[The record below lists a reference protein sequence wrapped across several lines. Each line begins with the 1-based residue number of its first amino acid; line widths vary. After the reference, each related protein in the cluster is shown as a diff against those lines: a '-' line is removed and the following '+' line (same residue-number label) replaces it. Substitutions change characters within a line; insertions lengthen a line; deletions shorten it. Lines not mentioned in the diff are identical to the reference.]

1 MGGICYLI
9 ISFLTGGELAS
20 VLFDKKK
27 KTGTT
32 NEIWTFMAAAFGLGT
47 LFLTWAVYLLAWAFS
62 VLAGLENPLL
72 PANVIVLGTA
82 AAWLSGIY
90 FLRKKRKK
98 PLGPWSGRIGNQIYF
113 RREAAAYFVLLMFL
127 MWIMFYVFFIRN
139 GVIYAGFSVFGDY
152 APHTAMIRSFSVGNN
167 FPTQYPHFG
176 GADVKYHFMFQF
188 FTGNLEYL
196 GMRLDIA
203 YNVAGALSLWAFLV
217 MLSQFVQRL
226 FGGAA
231 GSILVI
237 FLFLFR
243 SGTAL
248 FQYVWEHLKAGDLW
262 SAFLNN
268 TAFLGYTPNEDWG
281 LWNFNVYLNQRHLA
295 FGLLL
300 VLTALWVF
308 LEWLE
313 AGTGRETKGVR
324 WLGECFFTKTSWKSR
339 DLEKALLLGMM
350 LGLCAFWNGA
360 AVIGGLLILLGF
372 AVFSDGKL
380 DYAAMAGVTIFFS
393 VIQSR
398 FFIRGSAVSPS
409 VYIGFI
415 AENKSLAGM
424 LAFLLEITGFVF
436 IGLIL
441 AALFLKRRER
451 CMCFAFWIPVIFTF
465 TFSLTPDV
473 TVNHKYIM
481 IAYAF
486 TIVLWAYVLQ
496 KLFSSKWW
504 KKVLAVV
511 MLICLTATGLYDF
524 VIILRR
530 NGPNC
535 RIAVNAESELTG
547 WLEEN
552 LKKDDLILTP
562 EYSMNEVTMSGVM
575 LYCGWPY
582 YAWSAGYD
590 TNYRAAKAVEIYTSD
605 DKDTLK
611 RLTKEEN
618 ITYILYEQ
626 DMMFEE
632 TACREDVIAGTFPLV
647 YSSEDG
653 RIRIYETR

>member
-127 MWIMFYVFFIRN
+127 MWIMFYVFFFRN

-415 AENKSLAGM
+415 AENKSLTGM